1 MRNPPGIKWFLLGTQ
16 FWCSLSRSSLIKIAL
31 LVRMH
36 PIRYSYFASLI
47 FILIQYSAVQL
58 YVQAVCM
65 FQTHSEV
72 YVSNLAYIYGRAKF
86 QNTFQR
92 RITIL
97 SGRALSSF
105 HRLPCYFIWVSYS
118 KRERDLGQIFS
129 WVLLQVGV
137 YISNTCMLQVKQP
150 LHGRRSCKSLTAS
163 CPFIFSADDEINE
176 ASSSSSINNLV
187 IISQPLQAFPNLV
200 NVLEPSSSGINS
212 NHPGLQ
218 KKQYCFAHGV
228 CVLSLERH
236 MYASAEAVPVRWM
249 DPSSEFYSEASQ
261 REGSGDGWRG
271 RGALGIQND
280 DELIPTATS
289 N

>member
-1 MRNPPGIKWFLLGTQ
+1 MRSPPGIKWFSLGTQ
-16 FWCSLSRSSLIKIAL
+16 FWCSLSRSSLIKVAL

-86 QNTFQR
+86 QNALQR

-105 HRLPCYFIWVSYS
+105 HRLPSYFIWVSYS

-137 YISNTCMLQVKQP
+137 YPTHACCRSNNLSMGGAPENLLRPV
-150 LHGRRSCKSLTAS
+150 GS

-236 MYASAEAVPVRWM
+236 MYAS
-249 DPSSEFYSEASQ
+249 Q
-261 REGSGDGWRG
+261 R
-271 RGALGIQND
+271 
-280 DELIPTATS
+280 
-289 N
+289 